1 MERKRNSVLRH
12 SRTADFTYLALLL
25 IVSLLGYGRYLF
37 HAPIYDFYNFF
48 FPYRYSVVDAISNG
62 AEPFW
67 NTYQSMGLPAHADPQ
82 SGVFYLPVWL
92 FALVFGKY
100 TTVMCGLEFIFHAFV
115 GGAGFYFLAKHFA
128 KDRLPAFVA
137 AAFYLLSGFFVG
149 NGQHLSWII
158 SAAWLPWV
166 LFSFVKLM
174 EEPSLRTMLLFPV
187 FFSLMFSGG
196 YPGFVFVLAYVLVA
210 ITIYYVVSGLHHR
223 RKDILKMTG
232 FAVASLGITLCLCA
246 PALYSF
252 WEARTEITRGANLDF
267 SKTAEAFTLQG
278 LLSLLF
284 PYFGVG
290 GRDLT
295 GTDPSMGSIYLGLF
309 ALPAIVV
316 GLRRN
321 RNTLLWVLVGTAVLT
336 LIAAFG
342 TNIPANRF
350 GFEHLPLL
358 GHIRL
363 PGLYRLFFITPML
376 IVAAVG
382 FKYLKDNWQEHR
394 RSMFITLYAMAGT
407 FAISWIILIELFHN
421 IEIFDDVL
429 PCQKVIVGALVAT
442 TVFLLAAIV
451 CHFGKS
457 PRVLALLA
465 VIMIA
470 EPVVQANI
478 CGTETIYT
486 ADDVREQLAKATS
499 TEGFPVPGTL
509 SSSQELA
516 QKHGLNALW
525 TNVGMFV
532 KEVEYD
538 SYNPF
543 RLYRHKRMLQK
554 YDEADTTLVLPT
566 AFFPTTVLCDT
577 LPHFLTPD
585 TAYTGKTEGVFSGT
599 LHNAMLEIS
608 SFEPGKIVINAQ
620 ATEPRPLV
628 LCQNYYKGWQATI
641 DGKPTEIA
649 TANFAMMSVPIP
661 AGEHKV
667 VFEYRRPEIT
677 MLFRIQY
684 LGTILCIVLLCG
696 MRIVRN

>member
-12 SRTADFTYLALLL
+12 SRTTDFTYLALLL

-48 FPYRYSVVDAISNG
+48 FPYRYSVVDAISHG

-67 NTYQSMGLPAHADPQ
+67 NPYQSMGLPAHADPQ
-82 SGVFYLPVWL
+82 SGVFYLPMWL
-92 FALVFGKY
+92 FALIFGKY
-100 TTVMCGLEFIFHAFV
+100 TTVMCGIEFIFHAFV

-210 ITIYYVVSGLHHR
+210 MTIYYVVSGLHHR

-232 FAVASLGITLCLCA
+232 FAIASLGITLCLCA

-267 SKTAEAFTLQG
+267 SKTAEAFTQQG

-376 IVAAVG
+376 IVATIG
-382 FKYLKDNWQEHR
+382 LKYLKDNWQEHR
-394 RSMFITLYAMAGT
+394 RSVFITLYAMAGT
-407 FAISWIILIELFHN
+407 FAVCGIIAAIALAIHTPEVSL
-421 IEIFDDVL
+421 
-429 PCQKVIVGALVAT
+429 CQKVIVGALVAT
-442 TVFLLAAIV
+442 PVFLLAAIV

-457 PRVLALLA
+457 TKVLALLA

-470 EPVVQANI
+470 EPVVQTNI

-499 TEGFPVPGTL
+499 TEGFPVPDSL
-509 SSSQELA
+509 SYSRKLIE
-516 QKHGLNALW
+516 KHQLHALW
-525 TNVGMFV
+525 TNLGMFV

-543 RLYRHKRMLQK
+543 RLYRHKHMLQR
-554 YDEADTTLVLPT
+554 YDEADSALSLPIV
-566 AFFPTTVLCDT
+566 FFPNAVVYDT
-577 LPHFLTPD
+577 MPHFLTTD
-585 TAYTGKTEGVFSGT
+585 TAYTALKDKIFAASSE
-599 LHNAMLEIS
+599 NAYCQTVL
-608 SFEPGKIVINAQ
+608 FEPGRVEINVRTDEA
-620 ATEPRPLV
+620 RPLL

-641 DGKPTEIA
+641 DGKPTEIT

-661 AGEHKV
+661 AGKHEV

-684 LGTILCIVLLCG
+684 LSTILCIVLLCAMG
-696 MRIVRN
+696 IVRN

>member
-48 FPYRYSVVDAISNG
+48 FPYRYSVVDAISHG

-67 NTYQSMGLPAHADPQ
+67 NPYQSMGLPAHADPQ

-100 TTVMCGLEFIFHAFV
+100 TTVMCGIEFIFHAFV

-128 KDRLPAFVA
+128 KDRLPAFVS

-210 ITIYYVVSGLHHR
+210 MTIYYVVSGLHHR

-267 SKTAEAFTLQG
+267 SKTAEAFTPQG

-376 IVAAVG
+376 IVAAAG
-382 FKYLKDNWQEHR
+382 LKYLKDNWQEHR
-394 RSMFITLYAMAGT
+394 RSVFITLYAMAGT
-407 FAISWIILIELFHN
+407 FASSLIILTKLS
-421 IEIFDDVL
+421 DDVL
-429 PCQKVIVGALVAT
+429 LFEKVVIGALVAT
-442 TVFLLAAIV
+442 VVFLLAAIV

-457 PRVLALLA
+457 TKVLTLLA

-499 TEGFPVPGTL
+499 TEGFPVPEKL
-509 SSSQELA
+509 STSQNMA
-516 QKHGLNALW
+516 QKHSLYALW

-543 RLYRHKRMLQK
+543 RLYRHKRMLQR
-554 YDEADTTLVLPT
+554 YDEADSALSLPIV
-566 AFFPTTVLCDT
+566 FFPNAVVYDT
-577 LPHFLTPD
+577 MPHFLTTD

-599 LHNAMLEIS
+599 LHNVMLEIS
-608 SFEPGKIVINAQ
+608 TFEPGKIVINAQ

-641 DGKPTEIA
+641 YGKPTEIA
-649 TANFAMMSVPIP
+649 AANFAMMTVPIP

-684 LGTILCIVLLCG
+684 LGTILCIVLLCA
-696 MRIVRN
+696 MAIVRN

>member
-1 MERKRNSVLRH
+1 M
-12 SRTADFTYLALLL
+12 
-25 IVSLLGYGRYLF
+25 F

>member
-1 MERKRNSVLRH
+1 M
-12 SRTADFTYLALLL
+12 
-25 IVSLLGYGRYLF
+25 F

-92 FALVFGKY
+92 FARVFGKY

>member
-1 MERKRNSVLRH
+1 M
-12 SRTADFTYLALLL
+12 
-25 IVSLLGYGRYLF
+25 F

-62 AEPFW
+62 AKPFW
-67 NTYQSMGLPAHADPQ
+67 NPYQSMGLPAHADPQ

-92 FALVFGKY
+92 FALIFGKY
-100 TTVMCGLEFIFHAFV
+100 TTVMCGIEFIFHAFA

-149 NGQHLSWII
+149 NAQHLSWII

-166 LFSFVKLM
+166 LFSFVNLM
-174 EEPSLRTMLLFPV
+174 EEPGLRTMLLFPV
-187 FFSLMFSGG
+187 VFSLMFSGG
-196 YPGFVFVLAYVLVA
+196 YPGFVFVLAYVQA
-210 ITIYYVVSGLHHR
+210 TMATYYVISGLRHH

-267 SKTAEAFTLQG
+267 SKTAEAFTPQG

-376 IVAAVG
+376 IVAAAG
-382 FKYLKDNWQEHR
+382 LKYLKDNWQEHR
-394 RSMFITLYAMAGT
+394 RSVFITLYVMAGI
-407 FAISWIILIELFHN
+407 FALCGIAAAIALATHTP
-421 IEIFDDVL
+421 DVSL
-429 PCQKVIVGALVAT
+429 YQRVIVGALVAT
-442 TVFLLAAIV
+442 LVFLLAAIV
-451 CHFGKS
+451 CQFVKS
-457 PRVLALLA
+457 TRVLALLA

-499 TEGFPVPGTL
+499 TEGFPVPDTL
-509 SSSQELA
+509 SSSQKLTK
-516 QKHGLNALW
+516 KHGLNALW

-532 KEVEYD
+532 KEVECD

-543 RLYRHKRMLQK
+543 RLYRHKRMLQR
-554 YDEADTTLVLPT
+554 YDEADSALSLPIV
-566 AFFPTTVLCDT
+566 FFPNAVVYDT
-577 LPHFLTPD
+577 LPHFLTTD
-585 TAYTGKTEGVFSGT
+585 TAYTALKDKIFAADSG
-599 LHNAMLEIS
+599 NADCQTVL
-608 SFEPGKIVINAQ
+608 FEPGRVEINVRTDEA
-620 ATEPRPLV
+620 RPLV

-641 DGKPTEIA
+641 DGKPAEIA

-661 AGEHKV
+661 EGEHKV

-684 LGTILCIVLLCG
+684 LGTILCLALLCAIA
-696 MRIVRN
+696 IVRN

>member
-1 MERKRNSVLRH
+1 M
-12 SRTADFTYLALLL
+12 
-25 IVSLLGYGRYLF
+25 F

-48 FPYRYSVVDAISNG
+48 FPYRYSVVDAISHG
-62 AEPFW
+62 AETFW
-67 NTYQSMGLPAHADPQ
+67 NPYQSMGLPAHADPQ

-92 FALVFGKY
+92 FALIFGKY
-100 TTVMCGLEFIFHAFV
+100 TTVMCGIEFIFHAFV
-115 GGAGFYFLAKHFA
+115 GGAGFYFLAKHFS

-149 NGQHLSWII
+149 NAQHLSWII

-187 FFSLMFSGG
+187 VFSLMFSGG
-196 YPGFVFVLAYVLVA
+196 YPGFVFVLAYVLAA
-210 ITIYYVVSGLHHR
+210 IAIYYVISGLRHR

-252 WEARTEITRGANLDF
+252 WEARAEITRGANLDF
-267 SKTAEAFTLQG
+267 SKTAEAFTPQG

-290 GRDLT
+290 GHYLT

-316 GLRRN
+316 GLRKN

-376 IVAAVG
+376 IVAATEL
-382 FKYLKDNWQEHR
+382 KYLKDNWQGHR
-394 RSMFITLYAMAGT
+394 RSVFITLYVMAGI
-407 FAISWIILIELFHN
+407 FALCGIVAAIALARHTPEVSL
-421 IEIFDDVL
+421 
-429 PCQKVIVGALVAT
+429 CQKVIVGALVAT
-442 TVFLLAAIV
+442 LVFLLAAIV
-451 CHFGKS
+451 CQFVKS
-457 PRVLALLA
+457 TRVLALLA

-486 ADDVREQLAKATS
+486 ADDVRDQLAKAIS
-499 TEGFPVPGTL
+499 TKGFPVPDTL
-509 SSSQELA
+509 SSSQKLA
-516 QKHGLNALW
+516 QKHGLYALW

-543 RLYRHKRMLQK
+543 RLYRHKRMLQR
-554 YDEADTTLVLPT
+554 YDETDSALSLPIV
-566 AFFPTTVLCDT
+566 FFPNAVVYDT
-577 LPHFLTPD
+577 LPHFLSTD
-585 TAYTGKTEGVFSGT
+585 TAYTTHKDGIFAASSG
-599 LHNAMLEIS
+599 NADCQTVL
-608 SFEPGKIVINAQ
+608 FEPGRVEINVHTDEA
-620 ATEPRPLV
+620 RPLV

-641 DGKPTEIA
+641 DGKPTEII

-661 AGEHKV
+661 AGKHEV

-684 LGTILCIVLLCG
+684 LGTILCLVLLCG
-696 MRIVRN
+696 MGIVRISELGFRN